1 MSAALSYE
9 VTDVQLVQ
17 RITGRTPK
25 TLEMNFLGT
34 GWCFFTDWQGRAYW
48 LHVES
53 ETVIE
58 SARNAGKE

>member
-9 VTDVQLVQ
+9 VNDLLLVK
-17 RITGRTPK
+17 RITGKVPK

-34 GWCFFTDWQGRAYW
+34 AWCFFETYDGKAYW

-53 ETVIE
+53 EKLVE
-58 SARNAGKE
+58 SARNRGKG